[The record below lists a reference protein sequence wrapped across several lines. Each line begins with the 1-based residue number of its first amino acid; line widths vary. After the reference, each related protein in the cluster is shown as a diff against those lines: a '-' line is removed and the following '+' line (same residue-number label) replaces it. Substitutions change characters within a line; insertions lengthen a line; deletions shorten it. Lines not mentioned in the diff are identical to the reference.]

1 MPALADLPVEQP
13 REWFHIGPA
22 RAEVVGDQSGGE
34 NSERKTADVYIFDA
48 IGGWSGTTATSFVR
62 DVAALDVDHI
72 DLHLNSP
79 GGNAM
84 DGVAIAN
91 VLRQHRAEVTVWV
104 DGMAASAASVIA
116 MAGDEVV
123 MGIGSQMMIH
133 DASGYA
139 FGPASEMRKAA
150 EMLDSTSNAYA
161 SAYAAKAGGTSA
173 EWRGVM
179 VEETWYTGE
188 EAVAAK
194 LADRIATA
202 EDNGRASGE
211 QVVPGSST
219 PSFWDMWDQL
229 ASADRHTET
238 VRKLF
243 AYAGRAEAPPPRL
256 PGGADLVVQG
266 RLVTALTGARREMSS
281 EGLLHVAPDGKRMS
295 YAASPQTPAA
305 SASGS
310 THKERSTPVPFTD
323 EQLAT
328 MRTTLGLAAD
338 ASEDQIVSTVAEIK
352 KDSAKEPNAALP
364 EGAVAIDSGVLE
376 QLRTDAASGRAAREQ
391 QQAERREQ
399 MVNAAISEG
408 RTTPAAKAAWLN
420 KLQVE
425 GEVAEQQLASLAK
438 GLVPVAELGHDQ
450 QPAAQEDLG
459 WFGAVSTTTSREG

>member
-1 MPALADLPVEQP
+1 MTRDPRRLRAAAELEVEQP
-13 REWFHIGPA
+13 RDWFHIGPA
-22 RAEVVGDQSGGE
+22 RAELVGEQTGDGST
-34 NSERKTADVYIFDA
+34 ERKTADVYIFDA

-91 VLRQHRAEVTVWV
+91 VLRQHRADVTVWV

-116 MAGDEVV
+116 MAGDEIV

-161 SAYAAKAGGTSA
+161 SAYAAKAGGTAA

-194 LADRIATA
+194 LADRIATS
-202 EDNGRASGE
+202 EDNGRASGD

-229 ASADRHTET
+229 ASADRHADT
-238 VRKLF
+238 VRRLF
-243 AYAGRAEAPPPRL
+243 AYGGRAEAPAPRM
-256 PGGADLVVQG
+256 PN
-266 RLVTALTGARREMSS
+266 RP
-281 EGLLHVAPDGKRMS
+281 APK
-295 YAASPQTPAA
+295 TPAA

-328 MRTTLGLAAD
+328 LRTTLGLAAD
-338 ASEDQIVSTVAEIK
+338 ASEDKIVSTVGEVMTEFV
-352 KDSAKEPNAALP
+352 KEPEVPKAALP
-364 EGAVAIDSGVLE
+364 EGAVAIDAGILAE
-376 QLRTDAASGRAAREQ
+376 LRTDAAAGRAAREQ
-391 QQAERREQ
+391 QQAERREELVQ
-399 MVNAAISEG
+399 AALRTGRISTANADNWRNKLKVEG
-408 RTTPAAKAAWLN
+408 QAAETDLQSLAEGLIPVAEIGHDTQPAAK
-420 KLQVE
+420 
-425 GEVAEQQLASLAK
+425 
-438 GLVPVAELGHDQ
+438 D
-450 QPAAQEDLG
+450 DLG
-459 WFGAVSTTTSREG
+459 WFDTVATTSREG